1 MVEIINKLIKI
12 DMEFGF
18 WIGNLAAFLTTA
30 AFLPQV
36 IQIARTRD
44 TKAISLPMYVVMVIG
59 VASWLFYGLLYDLLP
74 VIICNS
80 VTLVL
85 SSIILFFKLGEVFGR
100 KQA

>member
-1 MVEIINKLIKI
+1 VKIINQFIEI

-18 WIGNLAAFLTTA
+18 WIGNIAALLTTS

-44 TKAISLPMYVVMVIG
+44 TRAISLPMYVVMVIG

-100 KQA
+100 NKA

>member
-1 MVEIINKLIKI
+1 MNQLIEM

-30 AFLPQV
+30 SFLPQV

-85 SSIILFFKLGEVFGR
+85 SSIILYFKLGEVLGR
-100 KQA
+100 NKA